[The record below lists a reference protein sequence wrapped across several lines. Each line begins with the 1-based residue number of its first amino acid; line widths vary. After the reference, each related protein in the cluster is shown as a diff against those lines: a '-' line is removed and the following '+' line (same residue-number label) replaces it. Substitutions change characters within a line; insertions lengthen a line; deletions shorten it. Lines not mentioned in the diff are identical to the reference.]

1 MRKKKILIV
10 EDQESLLELER
21 ILLSSQGYEV
31 KGVRDGLA
39 ALEAVD
45 DMHPDLVILDIGL
58 PEVDGYEVCRRIK
71 FKSETRH
78 IPVIMVTARRSRE
91 DLLKIEEV
99 GADWYIPKPFKS
111 ALVIETV
118 RRFLP

>member
-1 MRKKKILIV
+1 MRKKKILVV
-10 EDQESLLELER
+10 EDQESLLELES

-39 ALEAVD
+39 ALEAVA

-58 PEVDGYEVCRRIK
+58 PEIDGYEVCRRIK
-71 FKSETRH
+71 SKGETRH

>member
-1 MRKKKILIV
+1 MKKKKILVV
-10 EDQESLLELER
+10 EDHENLLELES
-21 ILLSSQGYEV
+21 IFLSSHGYEV
-31 KGVRDGLA
+31 KGVKDGLA
-39 ALEAVD
+39 ALDAVAEL
-45 DMHPDLVILDIGL
+45 HPDLVILDIGL

-71 FKSETRH
+71 SREETRH
-78 IPVIMVTARRSRE
+78 IPVIMITARKSRE

-111 ALVIETV
+111 AMVIETI